1 MDNKL
6 KHLEF
11 IQNVIE
17 RMNNNSIQL
26 KTWTILLVVGVLALA
41 VKHESWFIMLCAIMP
56 TGLFWLLNI
65 HFLKIERAYR
75 VLYDIVREKNEKDI
89 DFSMDISNIRVP
101 KKTMPTISCFYL
113 PITVVLLIISGWLYF
128 YS

>member
-26 KTWTILLVVGVLALA
+26 KTWTILLAVGVLALA
-41 VKHESWFIMLCAIMP
+41 GKQESWFIMLCAMMP

-65 HFLKIERAYR
+65 HFLKIERSYR
-75 VLYDIVREKNEKDI
+75 VLYDTVR
-89 DFSMDISNIRVP
+89 
-101 KKTMPTISCFYL
+101 KKK
-113 PITVVLLIISGWLYF
+113 
-128 YS
+128 

>member
-41 VKHESWFIMLCAIMP
+41 VKKESWFIMLCAMMP
-56 TGLFWLLNI
+56 TVLFWLLNI
-65 HFLKIERAYR
+65 HFL
-75 VLYDIVREKNEKDI
+75 REKNEKDI

>member
-26 KTWTILLVVGVLALA
+26 KTWTILLAVGVLALA
-41 VKHESWFIMLCAIMP
+41 GKQESWFIMLCAMMP

-65 HFLKIERAYR
+65 HFLKIERSYR
-75 VLYDIVREKNEKDI
+75 VLYDTVRKKNEKDI
-89 DFSMDISNIRVP
+89 DFSMDISNIIVP

-113 PITVVLLIISGWLYF
+113 PIMAALLIISGWLYF

>member
-26 KTWTILLVVGVLALA
+26 KTWTILLAVGVLALA
-41 VKHESWFIMLCAIMP
+41 GKQESWFIMLCAMMP

-65 HFLKIERAYR
+65 HFLKIERSYR
-75 VLYDIVREKNEKDI
+75 VLYDTVRKKNEKDI
-89 DFSMDISNIRVP
+89 DFSMDISNIIVP
-101 KKTMPTISCFYL
+101 KKTTPTISCFYL
-113 PITVVLLIISGWLYF
+113 PIMAALLIISGWLYL

>member
-26 KTWTILLVVGVLALA
+26 KTWTILLAVGVLALA
-41 VKHESWFIMLCAIMP
+41 GKQESWFIMLCAIC
-56 TGLFWLLNI
+56 LQ
-65 HFLKIERAYR
+65 
-75 VLYDIVREKNEKDI
+75 D
-89 DFSMDISNIRVP
+89 
-101 KKTMPTISCFYL
+101 
-113 PITVVLLIISGWLYF
+113 YF
-128 YS
+128 GF

>member
-26 KTWTILLVVGVLALA
+26 KTWTILLAVGVLALA
-41 VKHESWFIMLCAIMP
+41 GKQESWFIMLCAMMP

-65 HFLKIERAYR
+65 HFLKIERSYR
-75 VLYDIVREKNEKDI
+75 VLYDTVRKKNEKDI
-89 DFSMDISNIRVP
+89 DFSMDISNIIVP

-113 PITVVLLIISGWLYF
+113 PIMAALLIISGGLYF